1 MRNKM
6 YKMFEIAMKENF
18 AIPSVNFV
26 DREMIRAYAE
36 VVNETKLPIIFS
48 IAESHLIYI
57 DLKEAFLLAEYYI
70 KKYNLNAV
78 IHLDHGQ
85 STEVINEAMELG
97 FDSIMIDGS
106 GLPFEENVKIT
117 KKVVEFAH
125 SKNIFVESEI
135 GHVGS
140 GKLTGIAC
148 SVDDDTVYTSKEE
161 AVKFAKLTSTDSLAI
176 SIGTVHGSYKGEPKI
191 NFERLQE
198 IRKELSIPLV
208 LHGGSSSGDEN
219 LNKCAKN
226 GINKINIYTDFII
239 AAQNA
244 NDSKM
249 GYFDNKNVMKEAIK
263 NKLRHYFK
271 VFDTK
276 EVK

>member
-1 MRNKM
+1 M
-6 YKMFEIAMKENF
+6 
-18 AIPSVNFV
+18 
-26 DREMIRAYAE
+26 
-36 VVNETKLPIIFS
+36 
-48 IAESHLIYI
+48 
-57 DLKEAFLLAEYYI
+57 
-70 KKYNLNAV
+70 
-78 IHLDHGQ
+78 DHGQ

-106 GLPFEENVKIT
+106 SLPFEENVKIT
-117 KKVVEFAH
+117 KKVIEFAH